1 VSLTS
6 AVELVCRTMQ
16 PLRGPAWH
24 GGPTPVGA
32 LRGVGAEQAR
42 WHPPHGR
49 QSIWRL
55 ALHIAYWKYT
65 VRRHLEGGSIPRFPR
80 SPANFPAVPAIANNA
95 AWKADRDLLAEEHL
109 KLVAAMNRLD
119 SRLLDRRPPSGKR
132 WTWGEMVI
140 GVLVHDAYHT
150 GQIQLLKRL
159 WERRKASDAR

>member
-1 VSLTS
+1 MSRAAL
-6 AVELVCRTMQ
+6 ELVRRTIQ

-32 LRGVGAEQAR
+32 LRGVTAAEAR
-42 WHPPHGR
+42 WSPPGGR

-65 VRRHLEGGSIPRFPR
+65 VRRHLEGGDVPRFPR
-80 SPANFPAVPAIANNA
+80 SPANFPALPASPDER
-95 AWKADRDLLAEEHL
+95 AWKADRDLLADEHGRL
-109 KLVAAMNRLD
+109 LAALARLD
-119 SRLLDRRPPSGKR
+119 PARLGRRPPGGKK

-150 GQIQLLKRL
+150 GQIQMLKRM
-159 WERRKASDAR
+159 WRGSKK